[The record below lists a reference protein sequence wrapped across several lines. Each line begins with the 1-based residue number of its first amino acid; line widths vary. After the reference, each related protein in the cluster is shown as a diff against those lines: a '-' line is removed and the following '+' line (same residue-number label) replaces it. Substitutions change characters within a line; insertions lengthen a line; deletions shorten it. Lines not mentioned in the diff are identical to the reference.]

1 MHWLEEIL
9 TRAGMALGL
18 VKKEKTYLDHW
29 FEIDE
34 RIRFVLTGGA
44 NMGIR
49 YIVFVILV
57 WVFHK
62 IHYQWLLALTW
73 LLSTVWAYF
82 TYKYLV
88 FQTAGNHWREYFKSV
103 AVWSLSYLINAG
115 ILELFTG
122 IGQINV
128 YFAQA
133 AAIVIITIVNYLL
146 FKHFAF
152 RSSPKPLSLWEKMLQ
167 FFDVLKK

>member
-1 MHWLEEIL
+1 MHWLEEML
-9 TRAGMALGL
+9 ARAGMALGL
-18 VKKEKTYLDHW
+18 VKKENTYLDHW

-49 YIVFVILV
+49 YVVFALLV
-57 WVFHK
+57 WIFSS
-62 IHYQWLLALTW
+62 IHYQWLLAATW

-82 TYKYLV
+82 SYKYLV
-88 FQTAGNHWREYFKSV
+88 FQTSGNHWKEYFKSV
-103 AVWSLSYLINAG
+103 MVWCLSYLINAG
-115 ILELFTG
+115 MLALLTG
-122 IGQINV
+122 LGKMNV
-128 YFAQA
+128 YLAQA
-133 AAIVIITIVNYLL
+133 LSIVVITIVNYLL

-152 RSSPKPLSLWEKMLQ
+152 RGSPAPLSFWEKMLQ

>member
-1 MHWLEEIL
+1 MHWLEEML
-9 TRAGMALGL
+9 ARAGMALGL
-18 VKKEKTYLDHW
+18 VKKEKTCLDHW

-49 YIVFVILV
+49 YVVFALLV
-57 WVFHK
+57 WIFSS
-62 IHYQWLLALTW
+62 IHYQWLLAMTW

-82 TYKYLV
+82 SYKYLV
-88 FQTAGNHWREYFKSV
+88 FQTAGNHWKEYFKSV
-103 AVWSLSYLINAG
+103 MVWCLSYLINAG
-115 ILELFTG
+115 MLAFLTG
-122 IGQINV
+122 LGKMNV
-128 YFAQA
+128 YLAQA
-133 AAIVIITIVNYLL
+133 LSIVVITIVNYLL

-152 RSSPKPLSLWEKMLQ
+152 RGSPAPLSFWEKMLQ